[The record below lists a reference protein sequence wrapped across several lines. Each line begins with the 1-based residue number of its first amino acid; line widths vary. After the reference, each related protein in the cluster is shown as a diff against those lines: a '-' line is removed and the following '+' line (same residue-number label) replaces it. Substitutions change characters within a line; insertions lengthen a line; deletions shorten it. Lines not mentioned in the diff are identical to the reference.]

1 MYMSW
6 RAAQLRNAVVS
17 VTCGGVTLVILL
29 IAPLGLAA
37 VLINTLLVAFSVYSV
52 GNLADRVVARVFL
65 PPQQPSSGIQ
75 ATYRAQNQTLRR

>member
-17 VTCGGVTLVILL
+17 ITCGGVTLIILL

-37 VLINTLLVAFSVYSV
+37 VLINTLLVAFSVYGM
-52 GNLADRVVARVFL
+52 GNLADRIIARVFL
-65 PPQQPSSGIQ
+65 PPQQPLSEIKG
-75 ATYRAQNQTLRR
+75 TYPVLNQIRRR